1 MRSGLG
7 TTECR
12 SYRRPYMNTSHTTGS
27 ARRLIQ
33 RGGGPGRAVG
43 DPALVLGVAGQL
55 PASKEPLR
63 FWLAAWPLAPMIRWI
78 LMAVAPSPHKCFGVF
93 GRCLVGGFV
102 VGLVVALRRDEKK
115 VTAPVPL
122 SLTSSF

>member
-1 MRSGLG
+1 
-7 TTECR
+7 
-12 SYRRPYMNTSHTTGS
+12 MNTSHTTGS

-78 LMAVAPSPHKCFGVF
+78 LKDLNPF
-93 GRCLVGGFV
+93 
-102 VGLVVALRRDEKK
+102 
-115 VTAPVPL
+115 
-122 SLTSSF
+122 SSFPGIETRRHVESIF